1 MEAENFHLIRVL
13 LIEDNPA
20 EARLLSECLAEHP
33 VARFEVEWADRLSRG
48 LAYLA
53 DKPPDVVVLDLTL
66 PDSAGLDT
74 LVRLREPAPA
84 LPVVVLTGLQDEE
97 VARQALQKGAQ
108 DYIVKGS
115 VDDRLLARALMYAV
129 ERKRYEE
136 ALRQSERSLSTL
148 MSNLPGMAYQCVNKP
163 DWPLSFVSEGCTE
176 LTELSPSDFTSGSV
190 GYNELIVP
198 EDKDR
203 VWDEVQEACSRGLA
217 FELTYRIRTAR
228 GQEKTVWEKG
238 RAVAWEGGVPSVLEG
253 IIIDV
258 SARVNAER
266 DLEAAQAALRRAETL
281 ETIGMIAGGVA
292 HEVRNPLFAI
302 NTVSMALGKKL
313 AGQEGVSEYLGHIQE
328 QVRRLAAL
336 MDDLLTLGRPARPE
350 EFAPCAVQGVLSDCL
365 HQLAVKTPGVA
376 AACAVDLPSEP
387 MMVNGAPGKLSQV
400 FVNVIENALSFSPPG
415 RPVCISAHQDG
426 ESVFVSISDEGPGI
440 SGDLL
445 PKLFSPFASR
455 RQGGTGL
462 GLAIVKQIVAAH
474 GGFVS
479 AANNTP
485 GPGATFTI
493 TLPQRAATQGGKKP
507 CPS

>member
-1 MEAENFHLIRVL
+1 MAEDRDGVHLIRVL

-20 EARLLSECLAEHP
+20 EARLLRECLAENP
-33 VARFEVEWADRLSRG
+33 GVRFEVEWADRLTRG
-48 LAYLA
+48 LSLLQ
-53 DKPPDVVVLDLTL
+53 DKAVDVAVLDLNL
-66 PDSAGLDT
+66 PDSVGLDT

-97 VARQALQKGAQ
+97 VARRALQKGAQ

-115 VDDRLLARALMYAV
+115 VDDRVLGRALMYAV

-136 ALRQSERSLSTL
+136 ALRTSERSLATL
-148 MSNLPGMAYQCVNKP
+148 MSNLPGMAYQCANKP
-163 DWPLSFVSEGCTE
+163 DWPMSFVSEGCAE
-176 LTELSPSDFTSGSV
+176 LTEFSPGDFMGGGV
-190 GYNELIVP
+190 GYNVLIVP
-198 EDKDR
+198 EDKER
-203 VWDEVQEACSRGLA
+203 VWAEVQEACSRGCA
-217 FELTYRIRTAR
+217 FEMTYRIRTAH

-253 IIIDV
+253 IIIDI

-266 DLEAAQAALRRAETL
+266 ELEAAQAALRRAETL
-281 ETIGMIAGGVA
+281 EAIGMIAGGVA

-350 EFAPCAVQGVLSDCL
+350 EFVPCVVQQVLTDSL
-365 HQLAVKTPGVA
+365 HQLELKTPGTA
-376 AACAVDLPSEP
+376 AACALDLSGEP
-387 MMVNGAPGKLSQV
+387 MAVHGAPGKLSQV
-400 FVNVIENALSFSPPG
+400 FVNIIQNAISFSPPG
-415 RPVCISAHQDG
+415 RPVRVEACPDG
-426 ESVFVSISDEGPGI
+426 EWVRVLVTDEGPGI
-440 SGDLL
+440 SEDLL
-445 PKLFSPFASR
+445 PKLFSPFASH

-474 GGFVS
+474 GGTVH
-479 AANNTP
+479 AGNNAS
-485 GPGATFTI
+485 GPGATFTVS
-493 TLPQRAATQGGKKP
+493 LPRKAENPGGDQ
-507 CPS
+507 